1 MSVPNGVTHHIL
13 TVLVENKAGVLSR
26 VAGLFSRRGFN
37 IFSLAVS
44 PTDDERFS
52 RMTIVVDAESAPL
65 EQVVKQL
72 NKLINV
78 IKITEVPPEEGV
90 ERELMMVTV
99 KATAEARGQVTELT
113 AIFEAKIVDVGF
125 DAMTIM
131 VAGEPEKLDAFSD
144 LVKPFGIVEIQRTG
158 RIALP
163 RFARQPTRL
172 RAVRTA
178 RA

>member
-1 MSVPNGVTHHIL
+1 MADASVHHHIL
-13 TVLVENKAGVLSR
+13 TVLVENKPGVLSR

-44 PTDDERFS
+44 PTDDPRFS

-78 IKITEVPPEEGV
+78 IKITELAEAV

-99 KATAEARGQVTELT
+99 AADAELRSRVTEL
-113 AIFEAKIVDVGF
+113 ASIFEAKILDVGF
-125 DAMTIM
+125 DAITLMA
-131 VAGEPEKLDAFSD
+131 AGTPETLDAVED
-144 LVKPFGIVEIQRTG
+144 LLRPIGIVELQRTG

-163 RFARQPTRL
+163 RLSREAAR
-172 RAVRTA
+172 VRSIKRRSA
-178 RA
+178 